1 MVRGRGFT
9 LIELLVVMAIITIL
23 AGLIA
28 VAAVK
33 AREKARATSCL
44 NNLRQIGMAVT
55 SMSDRGVPRDWRSAI
70 SSWSA
75 QGLLLCPEGPQDG
88 QTNYGVN
95 RSLVSRGHSGVS
107 DTGETV
113 LLYESKQAGEVIVGS
128 ESDVDERHMGGA
140 NYVFCDGH
148 AKWLRGVPRFG
159 P

>member
-1 MVRGRGFT
+1 VRRSGFT

-44 NNLRQIGMAVT
+44 NNMRQVGMALA
-55 SMSDRGVPRDWRSAI
+55 SMSDRGVPRNWRSAI
-70 SSWSA
+70 SNWSA
-75 QGLLLCPEGPQDG
+75 QGILLCPEGPQGG

-95 RSLVSRGHSGVS
+95 DALVSRGASGVS
-107 DTGETV
+107 DSGTTV
-113 LLYESKQAGEVIVGS
+113 LLYESKQTGDVLLGDEH
-128 ESDVDERHMGGA
+128 DVDERHMGGA

-148 AKWLRGVPRFG
+148 ARWLKGVPPFG